1 MNPYFLAM
9 CGLLVEHPVQSTPLL
24 QLTATNTT
32 VDVAKAAATWH
43 HRSPNDSNAAT
54 ANGATNVGD
63 GKAQEVLKLFA
74 ALPPTER
81 EQVLQVLQSQYSA

>member
-9 CGLLVEHPVQSTPLL
+9 CGLLVEHLVQSTPL
-24 QLTATNTT
+24 QLATNTT

-81 EQVLQVLQSQYSA
+81 EQVRQVLQSQYSA